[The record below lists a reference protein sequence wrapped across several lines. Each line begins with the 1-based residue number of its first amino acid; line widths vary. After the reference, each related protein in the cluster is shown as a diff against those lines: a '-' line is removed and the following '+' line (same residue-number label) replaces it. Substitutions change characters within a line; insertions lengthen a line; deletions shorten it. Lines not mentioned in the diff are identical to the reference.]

1 VSFTNNYKATVT
13 LGLVSV
19 AFFASYPFH
28 HNFWGGLITSGCEAA
43 MVGGLADWFAVTA
56 LFRKPLG
63 IPFRTAIIPR
73 NREKIFNVLVKMVKD
88 QILVRENIEKRLANY
103 DLPSQVKQVLLS
115 NNGKNIIK
123 KLLYGFFQDVINKK
137 NEAAILEIFNSILK
151 EQATR
156 IKIMPYLM
164 SALALC
170 KDKGYDEQLVDF
182 VLDELFEW
190 INTESFKQSLADWL
204 LEVALHYEQ
213 GMSRRKIFN
222 QLNDL
227 SNTKLAEAAHQGLCS
242 FLVKMKDPQ
251 HSMRQK
257 LKHWWA
263 EYFLLLETDEQL
275 RAKIETWWQKTI
287 IGNQKISQYIVQ
299 ELLHDVEK
307 VLLDTRRSIQ
317 YLDQLIAQG
326 DMVLSYLLQNSEVKE
341 LVNKALQ
348 QGVCVWLDSHH
359 DEIGN
364 IVKTNLNELSNELL
378 VTFIET
384 KVGNDLQMI
393 RINGSIVGGLAGMLL
408 YVMTF
413 WL

>member
-1 VSFTNNYKATVT
+1 
-13 LGLVSV
+13 
-19 AFFASYPFH
+19 
-28 HNFWGGLITSGCEAA
+28 

-73 NREKIFNVLVKMVKD
+73 NREKIFNVLVKMVEE
-88 QILVRENIEKRLANY
+88 QILVKENIEKRLANY
-103 DLPSQVKQVLLS
+103 DLSSQVKQVLLG

-123 KLLYGFFQDVINKK
+123 KLLYGFFQDALNRK
-137 NEAAILEIFNSILK
+137 NAAAISEIVNEILR
-151 EQATR
+151 EQATK
-156 IKIMPYLM
+156 IKIMPYLI
-164 SALALC
+164 SAIALS
-170 KDKGYDEQLVDF
+170 KDKGYDEQFIDF
-182 VLDELFEW
+182 VLDELLEW
-190 INTESFKQSLADWL
+190 VDTESFKQSLVDWL
-204 LEVALHYEQ
+204 LEVALHYEH

-227 SNTKLAEAAHQGLCS
+227 SNTKLAEAAHQGICS
-242 FLVKMKDPQ
+242 LLVKMKDPQ
-251 HSMRQK
+251 HSMRQR

-263 EYFLLLETDEQL
+263 EYSLLLETDEQL
-275 RAKIETWWQKTI
+275 RAKIETWWQRTI
-287 IGNQKISQYIVQ
+287 IGNQRISQYIVQ
-299 ELLHDVEK
+299 ELLNDVEK

-326 DMVLSYLLQNSEVKE
+326 DMVLTYFLQNSEAKE

-378 VTFIET
+378 VKFIET